1 MKPFK
6 FFQKPNKIQ
15 DNWMDNMDD
24 YILADIVRR
33 TNNEPEMVRLTDLM
47 RDFIDSIEEFN
58 DNLGSGNVTNSEV
71 GGDIV

>member
-24 YILADIVRR
+24 YILADIVRQ
-33 TNNEPEMVRLTDLM
+33 TNDEREMVRLTDMM

-71 GGDIV
+71 DGNIE

>member
-24 YILADIVRR
+24 YILADIVRQ
-33 TNNEPEMVRLTDLM
+33 TNDESEMIRLTDLM
-47 RDFIDSIEEFN
+47 RDFINSIEELN
-58 DNLGSGNVTNSEV
+58 DNLGSRNVTNSEV
-71 GGDIV
+71 DDDIE

>member
-24 YILADIVRR
+24 YILADIVRQ
-33 TNNEPEMVRLTDLM
+33 TNDEREMVRLTDLM

-71 GGDIV
+71 DGNIE